1 MTRPEREQLIA
12 RYLNGDMPIT
22 EEHDFFIQVALD
34 SELRNELKAHRMVD
48 ESARDYRNR
57 ERTPHTALRARTM
70 AMLAAYPAARQTPA
84 PPSGWLSRTGESIR
98 SLTGQQTMWII
109 LAILGVGIAGASFL
123 LPEFTDP
130 PPANTLRRMDTGV
143 AVPHTVVAR
152 PANST
157 PVTAQPTTPGT
168 ITEPETTSA
177 NEERREPQQRGGTTL
192 SSQTAAREALP
203 SGSVSREPLSTAKQR
218 TPRIPAASKR
228 RGDDSIGVGI
238 NVTIDPKIKK

>member
-48 ESARDYRNR
+48 ESALNYRNQ

-84 PPSGWLSRTGESIR
+84 PPSGWLARAGGAMR

-109 LAILGVGIAGASFL
+109 LAIVGVGITAASFFMS
-123 LPEFTDP
+123 EFTDP
-130 PPANTLRRMDTGV
+130 VPANTLRRMDTGV
-143 AVPHTVVAR
+143 AVPHATVAHPTNSVPATAR
-152 PANST
+152 PGASST
-157 PVTAQPTTPGT
+157 VTV
-168 ITEPETTSA
+168 PETASAKEQRTSPGNA
-177 NEERREPQQRGGTTL
+177 RLQTGATPSGTTLPDGTQPDAPQQRTHKTT
-192 SSQTAAREALP
+192 
-203 SGSVSREPLSTAKQR
+203 
-218 TPRIPAASKR
+218 IPAASTKHKP
-228 RGDDSIGVGI
+228 DDSLGIGI
-238 NVTIDPKIKK
+238 NVTINPTIKK